1 MNFFFFSIFLL
12 INFSTNAMNLFDE
25 KLDKPE
31 EFFKDW
37 EYISDQVMGGVS
49 TGKAEVISSS
59 KSFLRLSGKVSTKNN
74 GGFIQVRSNKKVLI
88 ENLEGIQLKV
98 KGIPSLYY
106 VHIRTNSLLFP
117 WQYYS
122 GKFSVEKDWKEVKI
136 YFEDFKKSNFYQ
148 PSGFLSEDI
157 KSIGFVA
164 FGKDFD
170 AELDILTAEL
180 F

>member
-1 MNFFFFSIFLL
+1 
-12 INFSTNAMNLFDE
+12 MNLFDE

-98 KGIPSLYY
+98 KGIP
-106 VHIRTNSLLFP
+106 VFTMFIFGQPLFISMAIL
-117 WQYYS
+117 S
-122 GKFSVEKDWKEVKI
+122 GKFSVEKD
-136 YFEDFKKSNFYQ
+136 
-148 PSGFLSEDI
+148 
-157 KSIGFVA
+157 
-164 FGKDFD
+164 
-170 AELDILTAEL
+170 
-180 F
+180 